1 MNEKFTDEYGI
12 QRTKRERATEDG
24 FVWIPTGNNGKQE
37 SGMVGYWHGVKKPDH
52 GGTDRAEVEFLIDGE
67 SKYCLVNLSALYQAT
82 DEDIDAELSAED
94 VQKWRNL

>member
-1 MNEKFTDEYGI
+1 MSEKFIDESGI
-12 QRTKRERATEDG
+12 ARTKRERATEDG
-24 FVWIPTGNNGKQE
+24 FVWIPTGNMGKQE

-82 DEDIDAELSAED
+82 DGDIDAELSAED